1 MGNDSSS
8 SSSTSPGSSSRSSGV
23 ASAEKTGLHQPSD
36 DNRTE
41 DKLENV
47 DLASRGSKVNDH
59 LRDKRGNGVAGDYD
73 DSINH
78 DADEHYVQDNAAQR
92 PKK

>member
-1 MGNDSSS
+1 MSNSPN
-8 SSSTSPGSSSRSSGV
+8 TSAGSASRSEGEASGK
-23 ASAEKTGLHQPSD
+23 KTGLHQPSD
-36 DNRTE
+36 DNRIQ

-47 DLASRGSKVNDH
+47 DLDSRGEKVHDH

-92 PKK
+92 PQK

>member
-1 MGNDSSS
+1 MSNPSTSN
-8 SSSTSPGSSSRSSGV
+8 TSPGSASRNSGV
-23 ASAEKTGLHQPSD
+23 ASGQKTGLHQPSD
-36 DNRTE
+36 DNRIE

-47 DLASRGSKVNDH
+47 DLASRGSKVHDH

-78 DADEHYVQDNAAQR
+78 DADEKYVQDNAAQR